1 MVAVLE
7 TQLRKGLLDLAV
19 LGLLSRSESYGYE
32 LTQGLLHAGFEGLG
46 DATIYGTMRRLEQA
60 AYVTSRLEE
69 SGSGPA
75 RKYYS
80 LTADGRRVLA
90 EGRNRWQSLVASM
103 NDLLEE
109 PTRG

>member
-1 MVAVLE
+1 MLE

-32 LTQGLLHAGFEGLG
+32 LTQGLLKAGFEGLG

-80 LTADGRRVLA
+80 LTAAGQQLLA
-90 EGRNRWQSLVASM
+90 EGRHRWRALVESM
-103 NDLLEE
+103 NDLLEQE
-109 PTRG
+109 HANG

>member
-1 MVAVLE
+1 MLE

-19 LGLLSRSESYGYE
+19 LGLLRRSESYGYE
-32 LTQGLLHAGFEGLG
+32 LTQGLLKAGFDGLG

-60 AYVTSRLEE
+60 GHVTSRLEE

-80 LTADGRRVLA
+80 LTELGHDLLT
-90 EGRNRWQSLVASM
+90 EGRHRWSALVTSM

-109 PTRG
+109 PYHD